1 MRKNFSH
8 LSANFFTFIRQGINI
23 MKRIVQMMVQGC
35 FPFLCLAFLVA
46 CNASTAHPQK
56 STSTEEKTRY
66 VSISQADEKLHV
78 PPSKM
83 ITLPYNNASPP
94 IVLGQEMYVAVNT
107 KWGDMPNE
115 IRKINLDTKKEM
127 TIFQTEYHPSTI
139 NDLQENGTWLVWVDS
154 TEEGFHNNI
163 WVKNLKTG
171 EMKKIYQQPEYS
183 RILIIPTLYDHYV
196 AWSYEKNDK
205 VKMCLMD
212 LDTGKKED
220 VAEHH
225 TFSLANYA
233 HIDPINGKLLWTDS
247 ENGVGYFK
255 VLDIKTR
262 QITTYPLPGYTPG
275 YASFVGDN
283 DLLFLN
289 STDNFVKWENPPN
302 CIYHLKTKQYQILS
316 DDEHNRNFDSLG
328 DRIFYINDEGVQLIV
343 LKNGQFE
350 REKIPHQ
357 LKDPEF
363 IYIANNH
370 LILEKGNEKDGRGI
384 SVTFEIIDLTQV
396 K

>member
-1 MRKNFSH
+1 
-8 LSANFFTFIRQGINI
+8 
-23 MKRIVQMMVQGC
+23 MKRILQMIVQGC
-35 FPFLCLAFLVA
+35 FPFLCLALLVA

-56 STSTEEKTRY
+56 STSTEEKARY

-83 ITLPYNNASPP
+83 ITLSYACASHPF
-94 IVLGQEMYVAVNT
+94 IMNQEMYVAINS
-107 KWGDMPNE
+107 KWGILPDE
-115 IRKINLDTKKEM
+115 IHKIDLQIKKE
-127 TIFQTEYHPSTI
+127 TTVFKTEYPSSAL
-139 NDLQENGTWLVWVDS
+139 NDLQGNGKWSIWVDS
-154 TEEGFHNNI
+154 TEEGLYNNI

-171 EMKKIYQQPEYS
+171 EMKKIYQQPEDS
-183 RILIIPTLYDHYV
+183 HILIIPTLYDHYV
-196 AWSYEKNDK
+196 AWSYEKKDK
-205 VKMCLMD
+205 VKVCLMD
-212 LDTGKKED
+212 LETGKKED

-262 QITTYPLPGYTPG
+262 QTVTYPLSGYTPG
-275 YASFVGDN
+275 YASFVGD
-283 DLLFLN
+283 DYILFLN
-289 STDNFVKWENPPN
+289 SKDNFVKWENPPN
-302 CIYHLKTKQYQILS
+302 CIYNLKTKQYQILS
-316 DDEHNRNFDSLG
+316 DDENNRNFDSLG
-328 DRIFYINDEGVQLIV
+328 DDIFYINNEGIQWIS

-350 REKIPHQ
+350 RKKVPHQ
-357 LKDPEF
+357 LKDLEF

-370 LILEKGNEKDGRGI
+370 LILEKGNEKDGKGI